1 MSITNKGEYK
11 DALAM
16 AEKMNMP
23 GLWYM
28 HAFLAAAYGQLGL
41 TDQARASAATLVSL
55 YPEFETVAREQFSKR
70 LASGELVERLIFGLR
85 KAGLNIPDGAVET
98 Y

>member
-1 MSITNKGEYK
+1 
-11 DALAM
+11 M
-16 AEKMNMP
+16 A
-23 GLWYM
+23 GWR
-28 HAFLAAAYGQLGL
+28 L
-41 TDQARASAATLVSL
+41 TDHISASLHGNAGFQV

-70 LASGELVERLIFGLR
+70 LASGELVERLIFALR